1 MPKANSCRQGLR
13 DSLPFSG
20 HAARIFYPVSNYG
33 RLLVKEITSVL
44 R

>member
-20 HAARIFYPVSNYG
+20 HARIFYPVSNYG
-33 RLLVKEITSVL
+33 RLLVKRITSVS